1 MNMKKTITLLVFAML
16 TTLVYSQENRV
27 TLSGGYALANIE
39 DNDANGTGFRI
50 NGLYEYNP
58 DGGKWAHGFS
68 FGYIGL
74 TSETT
79 ESQQT
84 ITRDINTWPLYYAPK
99 FLFGSENFKGFI
111 KGAIGWQI
119 SNLERASA
127 LTTFS
132 DSDSGFLGG
141 GGVGAQY
148 HFNEKIFLTAEY
160 ELLWISNSF
169 YVDEL
174 VNTVSLGL
182 GIKF

>member
-1 MNMKKTITLLVFAML
+1 MKKIIAILGFALLATVA
-16 TTLVYSQENRV
+16 YSQENMI
-27 TLSGGYALANIE
+27 TLSGGYVMANIE

-50 NGLYEYNP
+50 NALYEYNP
-58 DGGKWAHGFS
+58 GGGKWAHGFS
-68 FGYIGL
+68 FGYMGL

-79 ESQQT
+79 ESLQT
-84 ITRDINTWPLYYAPK
+84 VTRDINTWPLYYAPK

-119 SNLERASA
+119 SSFERTTA
-127 LTTFS
+127 LTTIS
-132 DSDSGFLGG
+132 DNDSGFLGG

-160 ELLWISNSF
+160 ELLWMSNSF
-169 YVDEL
+169 YVDEV